1 MPKKYR
7 LSRADWLR
15 LPRPTR
21 RVHGS
26 YFSLSVVPF
35 PSPGGPRVALVV
47 PKKIAKRAVDRN
59 KIERR
64 CREALRPLMG
74 NVQKSVALIFHA
86 KREAR
91 EAAYAEVAADIR
103 KMLRSLDMRGTPH

>member
-15 LPRPTR
+15 LPRPVQR
-21 RVHGS
+21 IHGS
-26 YFSLSVVPF
+26 YFSLSAVPF
-35 PSPGGPRVALVV
+35 PPLGGPRVALVV
-47 PKKIAKRAVDRN
+47 SKKIAKRAVDRN

-64 CREALRPLMG
+64 CREALRPLITKMR
-74 NVQKSVALIFHA
+74 KPAALILHA

-91 EAAYAEVAADIR
+91 EASYAEVALDIG
-103 KMLRSLDMRGTPH
+103 KLLRSLDARDTPR